1 MNTRDLFREAIANI
15 PDDIAWE
22 VDYKDVTHCVGDSF
36 ESLKSFFEKWY
47 GVGNLPDD
55 LLIDAEIEDELAAD
69 MIIDFTGTIK
79 DAVQIRSWDE
89 LARFYADDSIEKNGF
104 RVSWVK
110 EIHSSVP
117 WKCKLPSGEI
127 FYF

>member
-1 MNTRDLFREAIANI
+1 MSGRTNELFKEALANI
-15 PDDIAWE
+15 PDDIAWK
-22 VDYKDVTHCVGDSF
+22 VDYIDVTHCNGDSF

-79 DAVQIRSWDE
+79 DAVQIRTWDE
-89 LARFYADDSIEKNGF
+89 LARFYADDSIENN
-104 RVSWVK
+104 R
-110 EIHSSVP
+110 HAT
-117 WKCKLPSGEI
+117 SGLSGI
-127 FYF
+127 